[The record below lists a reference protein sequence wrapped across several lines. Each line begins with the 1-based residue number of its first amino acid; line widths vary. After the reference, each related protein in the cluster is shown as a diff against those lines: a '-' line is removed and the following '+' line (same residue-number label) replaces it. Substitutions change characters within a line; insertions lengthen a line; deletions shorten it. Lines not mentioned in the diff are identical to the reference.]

1 MFQVADGSTIS
12 ISTVGDLHL
21 VTTVRSDR
29 NKYTSTE
36 LVVPNVFFV
45 PGLSS
50 TLLSVFRLVEAGHH
64 VVFDSAS
71 WQVTRGKT
79 RRPVL
84 MAVPRDGIYDVVTP
98 RSTLPTLAAA
108 VVATTTRPLRK
119 ESLENLHRR
128 LGHLNYKRCRAV
140 AHQLGVHIVRGSD
153 APPCL
158 ECALAKVTD
167 APAPR
172 KRSSTQA
179 AADRVCHID
188 LAGPVEKA
196 YDGSTYF
203 LVAVWRGYIRVYGL
217 KTKDEADVRVADF
230 LAFVERQS
238 AVPPNGL
245 QVLRTD
251 GGGEFQTRDFRDLV
265 ATNGPRHQRSV
276 RYRSSQNGVAERVIR
291 TVSEMACAML
301 LGSKLPHYL
310 WLDALRHATYI
321 LNRIPRPGTTLMPHE
336 RLFAVQ
342 PELRRVPVFGQSVVI
357 RVPEPVRRKRF
368 RFDGRGE
375 LGAFIGL
382 NETIKGYRVYVPGDT
397 QRIRESAGVIALDRM
412 LHDDV
417 VLPDD
422 GTPPP
427 PADGGGEDGY
437 ESINNEEIEAHYDE
451 PAQLSHRTRRTPAE
465 AQDVADFMR
474 STHFSREEVEAI
486 NGSASLTDRR
496 RSERIQARDL
506 SAAFLC
512 LAEVIREPLNMAEAR
527 RSPQW
532 PEWER
537 AVHVEIKALEDN
549 DTFELVRLPPGTR
562 ALDNTVQFRLK
573 LAADGSIE
581 KFKARVCARGD
592 RQVYLLDY
600 IETHAPV
607 IDLVCVK
614 VFFAFV
620 VKFDMAM
627 RQGDVPAAYLK
638 APLVETVYVKQVKGF
653 EKAEHEGKVWRL
665 KKALYGLRQAGRQWH
680 QEIDGFLR

>member
-1 MFQVADGSTIS
+1 
-12 ISTVGDLHL
+12 
-21 VTTVRSDR
+21 
-29 NKYTSTE
+29 
-36 LVVPNVFFV
+36 
-45 PGLSS
+45 
-50 TLLSVFRLVEAGHH
+50 
-64 VVFDSAS
+64 
-71 WQVTRGKT
+71 
-79 RRPVL
+79 
-84 MAVPRDGIYDVVTP
+84 
-98 RSTLPTLAAA
+98 
-108 VVATTTRPLRK
+108 
-119 ESLENLHRR
+119 
-128 LGHLNYKRCRAV
+128 
-140 AHQLGVHIVRGSD
+140 
-153 APPCL
+153 
-158 ECALAKVTD
+158 
-167 APAPR
+167 
-172 KRSSTQA
+172 
-179 AADRVCHID
+179 
-188 LAGPVEKA
+188 
-196 YDGSTYF
+196 
-203 LVAVWRGYIRVYGL
+203 
-217 KTKDEADVRVADF
+217 
-230 LAFVERQS
+230 
-238 AVPPNGL
+238 
-245 QVLRTD
+245 
-251 GGGEFQTRDFRDLV
+251 
-265 ATNGPRHQRSV
+265 
-276 RYRSSQNGVAERVIR
+276 
-291 TVSEMACAML
+291 MACAML
-301 LGSKLPHYL
+301 LGSKLPYYL

-321 LNRIPRPGTTLMPHE
+321 LNRIPRPGTTVTPYE

-342 PELRRVPVFGQSVVI
+342 PELRRAPVFGQSVVI

-382 NETIKGYRVYVPGDT
+382 NETIKGYRVYVPGAT
-397 QRIRESAGVIALDRM
+397 QRVRESAGVIALDRM
-412 LHDDV
+412 LYDDV

-427 PADGGGEDGY
+427 SADGGGEDGY
-437 ESINNEEIEAHYDE
+437 ESINDEEIEAHYDE

-465 AQDVADFMR
+465 AEDVADFMR

-496 RSERIQARDL
+496 RSERIQAREL

-512 LAEVIREPLNMAEAR
+512 LAEVIIEPLNMAEAR

-532 PEWER
+532 PEWEG

-573 LAADGSIE
+573 LAADRSIE

-653 EKAEHEGKVWRL
+653 EKTGHEGKVWRL
-665 KKALYGLRQAGRQWH
+665 KKALHRLRQAGRQWH
-680 QEIDGFLR
+680 QEIDGFLRQYGLRLTTGDACLNVKLVDGSPLLVCLYVDDVLVAHKKEEHVLHLMVSLNRKYHLGEPQQFLGMRIRHENGAIHLSQSNYVDELLYRFAMDASKPQNTPMVPKTRLDKLIDEPSAEEVAEMQAKPFRQVVGSLLYLARVSRPDLSFTINQLARHCATPRKEAWAAAKYALRYLRKTKDIELVLRPIEDGMRIATDADWANDLQDRKSVSGFVVYLFGCPVH

>member
-21 VTTVRSDR
+21 VTTVRSAR

-98 RSTLPTLAAA
+98 RSTLPTLAVA

-128 LGHLNYKRCRAV
+128 LGHLNYKRCRAA

-238 AVPPNGL
+238 AVPPQRPPGGANG
-245 QVLRTD
+245 
-251 GGGEFQTRDFRDLV
+251 
-265 ATNGPRHQRSV
+265 
-276 RYRSSQNGVAERVIR
+276 
-291 TVSEMACAML
+291 
-301 LGSKLPHYL
+301 
-310 WLDALRHATYI
+310 
-321 LNRIPRPGTTLMPHE
+321 
-336 RLFAVQ
+336 
-342 PELRRVPVFGQSVVI
+342 
-357 RVPEPVRRKRF
+357 
-368 RFDGRGE
+368 
-375 LGAFIGL
+375 
-382 NETIKGYRVYVPGDT
+382 
-397 QRIRESAGVIALDRM
+397 
-412 LHDDV
+412 
-417 VLPDD
+417 
-422 GTPPP
+422 
-427 PADGGGEDGY
+427 
-437 ESINNEEIEAHYDE
+437 
-451 PAQLSHRTRRTPAE
+451 
-465 AQDVADFMR
+465 
-474 STHFSREEVEAI
+474 
-486 NGSASLTDRR
+486 RR
-496 RSERIQARDL
+496 RRISD
-506 SAAFLC
+506 S
-512 LAEVIREPLNMAEAR
+512 
-527 RSPQW
+527 
-532 PEWER
+532 
-537 AVHVEIKALEDN
+537 
-549 DTFELVRLPPGTR
+549 RLP
-562 ALDNTVQFRLK
+562 
-573 LAADGSIE
+573 
-581 KFKARVCARGD
+581 
-592 RQVYLLDY
+592 
-600 IETHAPV
+600 
-607 IDLVCVK
+607 
-614 VFFAFV
+614 
-620 VKFDMAM
+620 
-627 RQGDVPAAYLK
+627 
-638 APLVETVYVKQVKGF
+638 
-653 EKAEHEGKVWRL
+653 
-665 KKALYGLRQAGRQWH
+665 
-680 QEIDGFLR
+680 

>member
-21 VTTVRSDR
+21 VTTVRSTR

-84 MAVPRDGIYDVVTP
+84 MAVPRDGIYEVVTP

-108 VVATTTRPLRK
+108 V
-119 ESLENLHRR
+119 
-128 LGHLNYKRCRAV
+128 
-140 AHQLGVHIVRGSD
+140 LGVHIVRGSD

-265 ATNGPRHQRSV
+265 ATNGLRHQRSV
-276 RYRSSQNGVAERVIR
+276 RYRSSQNGVAERAIR

-321 LNRIPRPGTTLMPHE
+321 LNRIPRPGTPLTPHE

-437 ESINNEEIEAHYDE
+437 ESINDEEIEAHYDE

-465 AQDVADFMR
+465 AQDV
-474 STHFSREEVEAI
+474 
-486 NGSASLTDRR
+486 
-496 RSERIQARDL
+496 
-506 SAAFLC
+506 
-512 LAEVIREPLNMAEAR
+512 
-527 RSPQW
+527 
-532 PEWER
+532 
-537 AVHVEIKALEDN
+537 
-549 DTFELVRLPPGTR
+549 
-562 ALDNTVQFRLK
+562 
-573 LAADGSIE
+573 
-581 KFKARVCARGD
+581 
-592 RQVYLLDY
+592 
-600 IETHAPV
+600 
-607 IDLVCVK
+607 
-614 VFFAFV
+614 
-620 VKFDMAM
+620 
-627 RQGDVPAAYLK
+627 
-638 APLVETVYVKQVKGF
+638 
-653 EKAEHEGKVWRL
+653 
-665 KKALYGLRQAGRQWH
+665 
-680 QEIDGFLR
+680 